1 MAERPPSFESGAGG
15 ENIFG
20 GRKIEDFS
28 GGKIVGEKNFRNEAT
43 MIPGLIFLGRG
54 RNDGGEKDI
63 FFGAKR
69 DGVVDRDM
77 VFFRAEAARFQGE
90 ELDLLGKTAGEN
102 RAGEAFGG
110 EVAPAKPRTEGGGIW
125 GGCGREDGQGGGGGA
140 GGEAD

>member
-20 GRKIEDFS
+20 GRQIEDFS

-69 DGVVDRDM
+69 DGVVDGDVV
-77 VFFRAEAARFQGE
+77 VFEAKAAGLEGE

-102 RAGEAFGG
+102 
-110 EVAPAKPRTEGGGIW
+110 
-125 GGCGREDGQGGGGGA
+125 
-140 GGEAD
+140 